1 MLRLLILAC
10 LYAVAFGLLGTG
22 LLLGGSAL
30 GKGALPH
37 PWLWIVVLLGGACLH
52 RALQLTRRFGDPGAW
67 RRPAH
72 TPLSL
77 TLAVGGFGSIGLASL
92 FGGSSATGHVFV
104 VIGGVLLIASGLSRR
119 RD

>member
-1 MLRLLILAC
+1 MLRLMALAC
-10 LYAVAFGLLGTG
+10 LYAVAFFLLGIA
-22 LLLGGSAL
+22 LWLGGSAL

-37 PWLWIVVLLGGACLH
+37 AWLWIVLLLGGACLH
-52 RALQLTRRFGDPGAW
+52 RALHLTRRFGDPGAW

-77 TLAVGGFGSIGLASL
+77 ALAVAGYGSIGLAIL
-92 FGGSSATGHVFV
+92 FGGSSAAGHVFI
-104 VIGGVLLIASGLSRR
+104 VIGGALLIASGLSRR